1 MRWRK
6 VPEVIIIFIV
16 LGLISGCSTIH
27 KKEAPQPRIVSSPSA
42 THQQDDDLKVILQR
56 AENCFRQGSKAQ
68 HMGNFEEAL
77 LKFGEAIDII
87 THSGV
92 NLEGSPQL
100 KGLFDDISSCVAEL
114 TIINEPELEPYI
126 KTDIKDE
133 LEIIDPE
140 HPQGEQPLSE
150 EDKAEEPEEITYDIP
165 MSSHPKIQ
173 AFIKL
178 FQTDRREKMQESLK
192 RSGKYLP
199 LFRQIF
205 EKEGLPKDLAYI
217 PLIESSFK
225 PLAYSRAR
233 AKGIWQFIVGTALK
247 YGLRI
252 DWWIDERADPEKS
265 CLAAARYLKDLYN
278 MFGDWYLAMAAYNA
292 GENRVLRAVRS
303 LKTKDFW
310 KIASTRYLKRETRN
324 YIPAI
329 LAAIHIAKNPELYGF
344 STEREEPILYTKAPI
359 PSCTDLQLIADCAQ
373 TSLQTI
379 LELNPDLRRLTTPP
393 DHPHYQIKLPAG
405 SDEVFLANYSQVP
418 PDERVS
424 WLRHQVR
431 SGETLSQIARRYRTT
446 VSAICQANNI
456 RNSHFIRKGS
466 LIVIPKGNTKYEYAS
481 VVKDLQSNKKTPTPY
496 QKGQRI
502 TYKVRRGD
510 TIYRIALRY
519 GTTVESLMSWNGL
532 SPNDKIYPGQKLS
545 LWVGTK
551 IDVDNKTPVG
561 SGASAVITYRVKQG
575 DTLYR
580 IASDFRTTVKDI
592 CQWNSLS
599 PRDTIYPGDELT
611 IYRRP

>member
-1 MRWRK
+1 MRWRR
-6 VPEVIIIFIV
+6 VSGVIVFILLGII
-16 LGLISGCSTIH
+16 LSCASLN
-27 KKEAPQPRIVSSPSA
+27 KKGTPPPKRVSPPSS
-42 THQQDDDLKVILQR
+42 THQQDAELKVIFQR
-56 AENCFRQGSKAQ
+56 AENCFLQGKKAQ
-68 HMGNFEEAL
+68 HLGNFEEAL

-87 THSGV
+87 THSGMK
-92 NLEGSPQL
+92 LEDSPQL

-114 TIINEPELEPYI
+114 TIINEPELETEI
-126 KTDIKDE
+126 KIDIKDE

-140 HPQGEQPLSE
+140 HPQGEQPFSE
-150 EDKAEEPEEITYDIP
+150 EDKADEPEEITYDIP
-165 MSSHPKIQ
+165 MGSHPKIQ

-225 PLAYSRAR
+225 PLAYSRAH
-233 AKGIWQFIVGTALK
+233 AKGMWQFIVGTALI

-252 DWWIDERADPEKS
+252 DWWIDERANPEKS
-265 CLAAARYLKDLYN
+265 CLAAARYLKNLYH

-324 YIPAI
+324 YVPAI

-344 STEREEPILYTKAPI
+344 STEKEDPIQYTNVPI
-359 PSCTDLQLIADCAQ
+359 PSCTDLQLIADCAR

-393 DHPHYQIKLPAG
+393 NHPHYQIKLPAG

-418 PDERVS
+418 PDKRVS

-466 LIVIPKGNTKYEYAS
+466 LIIIPKGKPKYEYAS
-481 VVKDLQSNKKTPTPY
+481 FVKDLHSNKKTPSPY

-502 TYKVRRGD
+502 TYNVRRGD

-519 GTTVESLMSWNGL
+519 GTTVESLLSWNRL
-532 SPNDKIYPGQKLS
+532 SHKEKIYPGQKLL

-551 IDVDNKTPVG
+551 VDAKDKPPIS
-561 SGASAVITYRVKQG
+561 SGISTIITYRVKQG

-580 IASDFRTTVKDI
+580 IASNFRTTINDI
-592 CQWNSLS
+592 CRWNRLS
-599 PRDTIYPGDELT
+599 PKDTIYPGDELT